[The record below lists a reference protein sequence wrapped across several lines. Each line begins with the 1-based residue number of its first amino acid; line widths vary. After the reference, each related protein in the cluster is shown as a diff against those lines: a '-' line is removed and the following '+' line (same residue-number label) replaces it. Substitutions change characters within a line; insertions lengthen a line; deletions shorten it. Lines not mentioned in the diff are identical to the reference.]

1 MSTRAITFYH
11 RGRLV
16 EVTDVAP
23 TRTVLQWLREDARC
37 TGTKEGCAEGDCG
50 ACTVIVGE
58 PARGGKLEL
67 QSVNACIR
75 FLPTLHGK
83 ALFTVE
89 DVRDAGGD
97 GLHPASDDKLHPVP
111 RAMVDCHGSQCG
123 FCTPGFVMS
132 LTACYERFAGKRK
145 KPTRQQ
151 LADEISG
158 LSLIHI

>member
-1 MSTRAITFYH
+1 MVLIGWHTGCEPSGRNRIEMSTRAITFYH

-16 EVTDVAP
+16 EVTDVAS

-75 FLPTLHGK
+75 FPARCRPLVPACRQSRPDRHL
-83 ALFTVE
+83 
-89 DVRDAGGD
+89 VRPC
-97 GLHPASDDKLHPVP
+97 LHPLWPSLH
-111 RAMVDCHGSQCG
+111 
-123 FCTPGFVMS
+123 
-132 LTACYERFAGKRK
+132 
-145 KPTRQQ
+145 
-151 LADEISG
+151 
-158 LSLIHI
+158 